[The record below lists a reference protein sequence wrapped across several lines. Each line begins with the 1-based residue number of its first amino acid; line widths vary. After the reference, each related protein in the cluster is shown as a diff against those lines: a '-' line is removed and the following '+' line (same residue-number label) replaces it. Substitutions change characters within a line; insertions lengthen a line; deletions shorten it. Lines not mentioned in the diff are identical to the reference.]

1 MLPITH
7 RKIHSWQLGDEAVPS
22 LEQLIAAFDDAF
34 LANDWAAINR
44 LNDYTRPCVEAA
56 AIASQATSL
65 AAGDRSK
72 TAVMHYESQLRQL
85 LTIYQAL
92 QEQCILERDSIAE
105 KLKAAQSARAVSDE
119 YLQNANL

>member
-1 MLPITH
+1 MLPVTH

-34 LANDWAAINR
+34 LVNDWAAIHQ

-85 LTIYQAL
+85 LSTYQAL
-92 QEQCILERDSIAE
+92 QQQCILERDSIAE
-105 KLKAAQSARAVSDE
+105 NLKAAQSARAVSDQ
-119 YLQNANL
+119 YLQYAKL

>member
-22 LEQLIAAFDDAF
+22 LEQLMAAFDHAF
-34 LANDWAAINR
+34 SANDWAAINR

-72 TAVMHYESQLRQL
+72 AAVMQYESQLRQL
-85 LTIYQAL
+85 LSTYQAL
-92 QEQCILERDSIAE
+92 QQQCILERDSVAE
-105 KLKAAQSARAVSDE
+105 KLKAAQSARAVSDQ
-119 YLQNANL
+119 YLQHAKL